1 MSNQKRTRKQA
12 ARHAAQEHKA
22 HQIVI
27 GVMVGLVLLGMAFAL
42 LVL

>member
-1 MSNQKRTRKQA
+1 MSNLKRTRKQA

-27 GVMVGLVLLGMAFAL
+27 GVMVGLILLGVAF
-42 LVL
+42 VLCVF